1 MHRPKKILL
10 VENEPLIGE
19 ILPKLLKPLGYEVM
33 LVLDGYA
40 ALEEIKKEFPALIIV
55 DEHLPNMD
63 GFTLCKILKSDFV
76 TSYIPIILLIEKRQI
91 RKKILEVEQGMDD
104 YILKPPDPIE
114 LEVRI
119 EMALKRTEHQ
129 VHADSLTRLPGNREI
144 EKKIKAKIETGQQF
158 SFIYFDV
165 DNFKSFNDCYGYF
178 RGDSVIMQTARI
190 IAATVKKIGNKDDFV
205 GHVGGDDFVVVT
217 TVDKET
223 VISHEIIHQFDR
235 LIPLH
240 YSPMHRK
247 LKYLP
252 VKDRSG
258 KDIKAPIMSISAA
271 IVNNRNLEI
280 RNVIEL
286 TEVAFEIKKYLKA
299 ITGSKYLINRRTSKK
314 GAPQNKELIK
324 ESFNMPVR
332 FGQVFR
338 RSKKPL
344 GQLLLDAK
352 LITESQLEEALR
364 EHWNT
369 GQLLGQV
376 LLKLNLISAK
386 DLEGLL
392 KLEKKP

>member
-33 LVLDGYA
+33 LALDGYT
-40 ALEEIKKEFPALIIV
+40 ALEETKKEFPALIIV

-63 GFTLCKILKSDFV
+63 GLTLCKILKSDFI

-129 VHADSLTRLPGNREI
+129 VHADSLTRLPGNHEI
-144 EKKIKAKIETGQQF
+144 EKKIKAKIEAGQQF

-190 IAATVKKIGNKDDFV
+190 IASTVKKIGNKDDFV
-205 GHVGGDDFVVVT
+205 GHVGGDDFVVIT
-217 TVDKET
+217 TLDKET
-223 VISHEIIHQFDR
+223 IVSHEVIHQFDR

-271 IVNNRNLEI
+271 IVNNKNLEI

-299 ITGSKYLINRRTSKK
+299 ITGSKYLVNRRTSKK
-314 GAPQNKELIK
+314 GVPQHKELIK
-324 ESFNMPVR
+324 ENFNMPVR

-352 LITESQLEEALR
+352 LITESQLEEALQ

-376 LLKLNLISAK
+376 LLKLNLICAK
-386 DLEGLL
+386 DLEGFL

>member
-33 LVLDGYA
+33 LALDGYA
-40 ALEEIKKEFPALIIV
+40 ALEQVKMEFPALIIV
-55 DEHLPNMD
+55 DEHLPKMD
-63 GFTLCKILKSDFV
+63 GFTLCKILKSDFI

-104 YILKPPDPIE
+104 YILKPPDPID

-119 EMALKRTEHQ
+119 EMALRRTEHQ

-144 EKKIKAKIETGQQF
+144 EKKIKAKIENSQLF

-190 IAATVKKIGNKDDFV
+190 ISASVKKLGNKDDFV
-205 GHVGGDDFVVVT
+205 GHVGGDDFVVIT
-217 TVDKET
+217 TPDKET
-223 VISHEIIHQFDR
+223 LISHEIIQNFDR

-240 YSPMHRK
+240 YSQMHRK
-247 LKYLP
+247 LKYIA

-258 KDIKAPIMSISAA
+258 NDIKAPVMTISAA
-271 IVNNRNLEI
+271 IVNNRNLAI

-286 TEVAFEIKKYLKA
+286 TEVAFEIKKFLKA
-299 ITGSKYLINRRTSKK
+299 ISGSKFLINRRTTLK
-314 GAPQNKELIK
+314 GAPHRQSLVK
-324 ESFNMPVR
+324 ESYSMPVR

-338 RSKKPL
+338 RAKKPL
-344 GQLLLDAK
+344 GQLLLEAK
-352 LITESQLEEALR
+352 LITDAQLEEALH

-369 GQLLGQV
+369 GQFLGQV
-376 LLKLNLISAK
+376 LIKMDILSPK
-386 DLEGLL
+386 DLE
-392 KLEKKP
+392 KFIKTEKSA